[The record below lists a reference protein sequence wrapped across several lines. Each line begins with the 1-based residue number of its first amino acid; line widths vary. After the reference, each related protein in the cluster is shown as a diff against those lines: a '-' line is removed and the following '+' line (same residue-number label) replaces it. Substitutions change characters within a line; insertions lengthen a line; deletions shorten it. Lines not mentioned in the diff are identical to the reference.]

1 MANLTV
7 NAKKYEQ
14 ITLNTK
20 PQSDPLIRVATVG
33 YQSTIR
39 NHQTK
44 DKRIAQIGLGSTHHC
59 CFIFIV
65 CPGLEILRMFIVC
78 GIIQFAFCDYWRS
91 SGH

>member
-7 NAKKYEQ
+7 NTEKYEQ

-20 PQSDPLIRVATVG
+20 PHSDPLIRVATVG

-44 DKRIAQIGLGSTHHC
+44 DKRKAQIG
-59 CFIFIV
+59 
-65 CPGLEILRMFIVC
+65 
-78 GIIQFAFCDYWRS
+78 
-91 SGH
+91 